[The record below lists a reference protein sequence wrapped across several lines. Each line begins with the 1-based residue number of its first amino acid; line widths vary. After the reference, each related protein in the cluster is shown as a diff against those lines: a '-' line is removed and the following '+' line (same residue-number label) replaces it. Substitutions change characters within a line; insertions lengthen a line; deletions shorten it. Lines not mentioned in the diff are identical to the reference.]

1 MVGRFDDVQSVH
13 RDSDIRPADILPAE
27 DVASDNLPFDNLLLP
42 TCRLPTRHLRAF
54 GGHISHEKPTEGT
67 DFSCP
72 LVTHL
77 SHLAHY
83 SHLAHVST
91 PCTRFHTLHTF
102 PHLAHVS
109 TPCDLPCED
118 SGSVPPPLRTGRPE
132 RGNIASQIGRRTGLD
147 RFFAQIPGLIPLND
161 HRPPEKT
168 GPLRM
173 VRSWSH

>member
-91 PCTRFHTLHTF
+91 PC
-102 PHLAHVS
+102 A
-109 TPCDLPCED
+109 LPCED

>member
-13 RDSDIRPADILPAE
+13 RNSDIRPADILPAE

-83 SHLAHVST
+83 S
-91 PCTRFHTLHTF
+91 R
-102 PHLAHVS
+102 LAHVS